1 MGIVLVKG
9 LKFFWTIVLFR
20 RLFYFEKLS
29 FFIVRTRFI
38 EQSFSDEINQID
50 EKWTIILRTNETI
63 LLNKIERKW
72 SVRNDERT
80 NWKFANYAQ
89 YSTIIHY
96 NPCTIRCKFFFLIVK
111 LKCVL
116 DELNLLF
123 NSKSKRK
130 NRRLKCTVPKKTKW
144 RFNTFL
150 TKFHSI

>member
-1 MGIVLVKG
+1 MGIVLVKE

-29 FFIVRTRFI
+29 FIIVRTRFI

-80 NWKFANYAQ
+80 NWKMSNAVLANYAQ

-130 NRRLKCTVPKKTKW
+130 NRRLKCTVPVKQ
-144 RFNTFL
+144 NGGL
-150 TKFHSI
+150 TLF